1 MKNRILL
8 PILILMIGLGIANA
22 QQIGINTTNPKGD
35 FQLIEKG
42 ATSNLVNVQD
52 FGTTMVITG
61 NVQNPRIY
69 FEDTDGS
76 ISTIETP
83 TKVMMNRFENGKL
96 SWHAMNDDG
105 SAFVTNVMSMN
116 TGTIDL
122 SPLPKFNYSYIGM
135 GLDQPKHP
143 LHLVSGAYCDSDGEW
158 TNASDRRLKENI
170 TPISYGLKD
179 VLALTPVQYNMKSTG
194 NSQIGFIAQ
203 DVKELIPELISG
215 TEGDVDKGETL
226 GMSYGNLTSVLVKA
240 IQEQQEMIDELK
252 VQNKALTAGL
262 AQLQDAVMGTA
273 HVPSEK

>member
-8 PILILMIGLGIANA
+8 SLLILMMGLGSVYA

-52 FGTTMVITG
+52 FGTSMVITG
-61 NVQNPRIY
+61 NTQNPRIY
-69 FEDTDGS
+69 FEDIDAE
-76 ISTIETP
+76 ISPTVFP
-83 TKVMMNRFENGKL
+83 TKVMLNRFENGKL
-96 SWHAMNDDG
+96 SWHAMNDDA
-105 SAFVTNVMSMN
+105 SSFVTNVMTLN
-116 TGTIDL
+116 TGAIDL
-122 SPLPKFNYSYIGM
+122 PLIGLINYSYIGM
-135 GLDQPKHP
+135 GLDNPSHP
-143 LHLVSGAYCDSDGEW
+143 LHLSSGAYCDSDGEW

-179 VLALTPVQYNMKSTG
+179 VLALTPVQYNMKATG
-194 NSQIGFIAQ
+194 NSQVGFIAQ

-215 TEGDVDKGETL
+215 KEGNMEEGETL

-240 IQEQQEMIDELK
+240 IQEQQEMINELK
-252 VQNKALTAGL
+252 AQNKALTAGL

-273 HVPSEK
+273 QVPSQK